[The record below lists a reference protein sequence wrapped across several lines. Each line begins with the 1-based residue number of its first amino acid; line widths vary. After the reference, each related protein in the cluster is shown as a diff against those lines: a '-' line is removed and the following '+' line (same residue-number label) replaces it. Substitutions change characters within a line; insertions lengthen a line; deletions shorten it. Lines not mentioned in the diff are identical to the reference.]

1 MRLILLSSLAV
12 LGFAACTPSPASTAY
27 VNAGETRMPT
37 LEVTA
42 TGKVSTA
49 PDRATVSAGVVTEGK
64 TAREAMMAN
73 ATKMNA
79 VFEGLKAA
87 GIAEK
92 NIQTSQL
99 SLQPRYNYKD
109 QQTPKIDGYEA
120 RNTVTAKSEDLQSVG
135 AMLDAL
141 VKAGV
146 NNIGGVE
153 FSVDNPEAAINEA
166 RTKAINSAKEKAQS
180 MAEAAG
186 VKLGHL
192 MMMSEVNSGNQPRP
206 MMMQAS
212 FRGEAMDSSPTPIA
226 GGEQSLQVTVNLS
239 YAIEP

>member
-12 LGFAACTPSPASTAY
+12 LGFVACTPTPTAY
-27 VNAGETRMPT
+27 VNAGETRMPS
-37 LEVTA
+37 LDVTA

-73 ATKMNA
+73 ATKMNS

-109 QQTPKIDGYEA
+109 RQTPKIDGYEA
-120 RNTVTAKSEDLQSVG
+120 RNNVTAKSEDLQSVG

-146 NNIGGVE
+146 NNIGGVQ
-153 FSVDNPEAAINEA
+153 FSVENPDAALNEA
-166 RTKAINSAKEKAQS
+166 RSKAIKNAREKAQN

-186 VKLGHL
+186 VTLGRL
-192 MMMSEVNSGNQPRP
+192 MNMSEINTGNQPRP
-206 MMMQAS
+206 VMMQAS
-212 FRGEAMDSSPTPIA
+212 YRSEAMDSSPTPIA

-239 YAIEP
+239 YTIEP